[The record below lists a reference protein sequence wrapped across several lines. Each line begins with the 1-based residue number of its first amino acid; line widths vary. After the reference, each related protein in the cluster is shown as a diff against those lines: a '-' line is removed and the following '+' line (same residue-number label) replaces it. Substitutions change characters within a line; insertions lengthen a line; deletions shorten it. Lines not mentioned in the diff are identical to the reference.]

1 MPRRRESGAASF
13 LHASERKGSA
23 MRRGQVIS
31 LIVAAIV
38 VLSAFVI
45 LTSGMLPYRVFI
57 VHTGSM
63 EPTISSR
70 SAVIVREHTYRVGQ
84 AISFYEQGGVITHRL
99 IRINADGTATTKG
112 DANSTPDPWK
122 LKPSAIIGEVIAS
135 PPEVGYWLMY
145 LRNPFGL
152 TSVFISILVC
162 WQLSAFSTHAPTRHR
177 RVKRH
182 TMQNVLV

>member
-1 MPRRRESGAASF
+1 
-13 LHASERKGSA
+13 

-84 AISFYEQGGVITHRL
+84 TISFYEQGGVITHRL

-122 LKPSAIIGEVIAS
+122 LKPSAIIGEVVAS

-177 RVKRH
+177 RVKGR
-182 TMQNVLV
+182 TMQNVPV

>member
-1 MPRRRESGAASF
+1 MPRRREPGAAS
-13 LHASERKGSA
+13 LMHASERKGSA

-84 AISFYEQGGVITHRL
+84 TISFYEQGGVITHRL

-122 LKPSAIIGEVIAS
+122 LKPSAIIGEVVAS

-177 RVKRH
+177 RVKGR
-182 TMQNVLV
+182 TMQNVPV

>member
-1 MPRRRESGAASF
+1 
-13 LHASERKGSA
+13 

-122 LKPSAIIGEVIAS
+122 LKPSAIIGEVVAS

>member
-1 MPRRRESGAASF
+1 MG
-13 LHASERKGSA
+13 
-23 MRRGQVIS
+23 RGRVVS
-31 LIVAAIV
+31 LIVAAFV
-38 VLSAFVI
+38 VLSAFVV
-45 LTSGMLPYRVFI
+45 LTSGILPYRVFI

-70 SAVIVREHTYRVGQ
+70 SAVIVREHVYRVGQ
-84 AISFYEQGGVITHRL
+84 TISFYEQGGVITHRL
-99 IRINADGTATTKG
+99 IRINTDGTATTKG

-122 LKPSAIIGEVIAS
+122 LKPSAIIGEVVAS

-152 TSVFISILVC
+152 TSVFISIIVC
-162 WQLSAFSTHAPTRHR
+162 WQVSSLGTHTPTRHK

-182 TMQNVLV
+182 KIQNVLV

>member
-1 MPRRRESGAASF
+1 MPRRREPGAASL